1 LRTITI
7 TAFRRPHLLQAM
19 LRTLIANDLTGWRIL
34 IAVDPS
40 PAAEEAL
47 QVVAKTLIGRDY
59 EATVNADRLGISLN
73 PLRLIERAFAC
84 GSCLNLH
91 LEEDLLLSPDAT
103 ALSSWYQES
112 HRPEWLCLGL
122 IAGGCASAGFLSN
135 SDFPDL
141 LFAGHTFNSL
151 GFAVRHEEWQL
162 YMRPAWTNEPR
173 RIVQYDGA
181 LTGGWDWSIYAML
194 MRHPHLR
201 TLQPVLAR
209 STHNGRLGGEHC
221 TPQFHDAAFAGLP
234 IHAGLP
240 GTLAYR
246 VAPLPLLPSVVR
258 RHAML
263 WLEMT
268 RALHALA
275 ERTQ

>member
-1 LRTITI
+1 
-7 TAFRRPHLLQAM
+7 M
-19 LRTLIANDLTGWRIL
+19 LRTLVANDLEGWRIL

-59 EATVNADRLGISLN
+59 EATVNADRLGISQN
-73 PLRLIERAFAC
+73 PLRLIERAFDR
-84 GSCLNLH
+84 GSRLNLH

-103 ALSSWYQES
+103 ALSSWYQEN
-112 HRPEWLCLGL
+112 HRPEWLCLSL

-141 LFAGHTFNSL
+141 LFDGHTFNSL
-151 GFAVRHEEWQL
+151 GFAVRHEEWQR

-194 MRHPHLR
+194 MRHPNLR

-234 IHAGLP
+234 IHSGAP

-246 VAPLPLLPSVVR
+246 VAPLALLPSVVR

-275 ERTQ
+275 QRTQ